1 MNKEQF
7 LGVSLHT
14 GLKCNAIN
22 DEYYAPQIAKELYR
36 IETGK
41 TEKSNIYDWFCIIGD
56 IECKIDDV
64 IPIARPLSDLTKPI
78 THNGETFVPI
88 VELAKMC
95 KVNLK
100 LTGEWVVD
108 ESLAQNCVRIQDNYF
123 WYNGDSFLYSILA
136 KKEYKMIVHNQ
147 QELLFKLIEWHFNL
161 MDESEPFIPVTN
173 EFNPY
178 K

>member
-1 MNKEQF
+1 MKKEEF
-7 LGVSLHT
+7 LSMSLRT
-14 GLKCNAIN
+14 GLKAKCRVNISNWEIFELSKIEYKNNYYGMVKYPYCN
-22 DEYYAPQIAKELYR
+22 KELFYS
-36 IETGK
+36 
-41 TEKSNIYDWFCIIGD
+41 EKYIH
-56 IECKIDDV
+56 
-64 IPIARPLSDLTKPI
+64 PIARRLSDLAKPI

-136 KKEYKMIVHNQ
+136 KTEYKMIVHNQ

-161 MDESEPFIPVTN
+161 MDESEPFIPVTE